1 MHSNQQCVVKKKRY
15 LPKPLKTWWS
25 GTSCPFVAA
34 PLWAKTKQFSQAI
47 FWKIIKEEPMFIWR
61 GKISGGETQS
71 PTWFAFPKLALKA
84 SFLGVIISMKRSGAL
99 VLYGPS
105 YLVVTLQKHEPAAN
119 MKPPLN
125 YSVTVL
131 KASKHQFMV
140 SIT

>member
-1 MHSNQQCVVKKKRY
+1 
-15 LPKPLKTWWS
+15 
-25 GTSCPFVAA
+25 
-34 PLWAKTKQFSQAI
+34 
-47 FWKIIKEEPMFIWR
+47 
-61 GKISGGETQS
+61 
-71 PTWFAFPKLALKA
+71 
-84 SFLGVIISMKRSGAL
+84 MKRSGAL

-105 YLVVTLQKHEPAAN
+105 YLVVTLQKHEPFAN

>member
-1 MHSNQQCVVKKKRY
+1 MKRQNFGRRNSVSNLIC
-15 LPKPLKTWWS
+15 
-25 GTSCPFVAA
+25 
-34 PLWAKTKQFSQAI
+34 
-47 FWKIIKEEPMFIWR
+47 
-61 GKISGGETQS
+61 
-71 PTWFAFPKLALKA
+71 FPKLALKA

-105 YLVVTLQKHEPAAN
+105 YLVVTLQKHEPVAN